1 MTRLAALLGILAGV
15 YKDEEEALSGKI
27 PPVPINELEK
37 MIVEIAKQA
46 GEDEGG
52 GGSGGGGAG
61 VIFHEYDEAN
71 SRYDVKPPQLLE
83 EMQSGAQI
91 YFVYTVMD
99 EDEVSSK
106 SYHLL
111 NEVEIN
117 AIYGGEGDAEIVGH
131 YWSVTVGNTTLTAA
145 TEDDYFIFSD

>member
-1 MTRLAALLGILAGV
+1 MTRLEALLGILAGV

-37 MIVEIAKQA
+37 TIVEIAKQA

-61 VIFHEYDEAN
+61 AIFHEYDEAN
-71 SRYDVKPPQLLE
+71 SRYDVTPTQLLE

-91 YFVYTVMD
+91 YFVYNNMI
-99 EDEVSSK
+99 EDELSSA
-106 SYHLL
+106 SYGLL
-111 NEVEIN
+111 TEVLKN
-117 AIYGGEGDAEIVGH
+117 ADYGGEGDTEIVG
-131 YWSVTVGNTTLTAA
+131 YNYTATIGNNIVYAA
-145 TEDDYFIFSD
+145 TEDDYFIFAD